1 MLILVLFALLGLARG
16 SKSVVFKMNKMSVEN
31 EVFRKIKEISTRTL
45 QPRPLVN
52 TYDLASELN
61 MSRETLMHSLTEL
74 KQTRLVSFNDPQSVG
89 VRLTLL
95 GTVVKRDK

>member
-1 MLILVLFALLGLARG
+1 
-16 SKSVVFKMNKMSVEN
+16 MSAEN

-52 TYDLASELN
+52 SAEIARELN
-61 MSRETLMHSLTEL
+61 MTQDILMTSLNQLKTL
-74 KQTRLVSFNDPQSVG
+74 RLVNFNDTQGSS

-95 GTVVKRDK
+95 GTVVNRDKVAKV